1 VGLGPSGT
9 RPKWEQTCAR
19 CDTVGL
25 GLGSRR
31 VLAAGTLRSFLGR
44 VTLSCKE
51 LLSIDAP
58 CDKWIKVHAPTPAS
72 RGMLCRVGC
81 SVARDTLPRIR
92 STRRVANEHGI
103 GLRQWRCRVATF
115 TSLVCFQLQKRSLRS
130 TVSGELHLRLEV
142 LTYPPRHTRAPWY
155 HHQADFVWPRRQP
168 ASVLKT
174 KQNKIKHKH

>member
-1 VGLGPSGT
+1 MGLGPSGS
-9 RPKWEQTCAR
+9 RPVLAATLSDWDWASGRSPTGPAWEW
-19 CDTVGL
+19 
-25 GLGSRR
+25 R

-72 RGMLCRVGC
+72 CGMLCRVGC

-142 LTYPPRHTRAPWY
+142 LTYPPRHTSTLVPPPGRFRVA
-155 HHQADFVWPRRQP
+155 QTA
-168 ASVLKT
+168 ASVGS
-174 KQNKIKHKH
+174 QNETEQN